1 MSLFNINP
9 LQTIEV
15 DIVQLRIA
23 YDALRQMADELKS
36 RSDDPAAHKD
46 IDDQL
51 NRLRSRID
59 DLEAQ
64 ARDKGKNIQVGNYV
78 EILRSERFNRGI
90 NFAASLS

>member
-1 MSLFNINP
+1 MFNINP

-64 ARDKGKNIQVGNYV
+64 ARDKGKNIQVGNSV
-78 EILRSERFNRGI
+78 EMM
-90 NFAASLS
+90 